1 MGACRGR
8 GPHAAGAGRGP
19 PCMAGTRART
29 RLCPGRGSKADLRT
43 GAGSVTFILHKL
55 MTYLLAALQ
64 TQQGCFLALMISQP
78 RSLVRWLCLC
88 SNCMCVWLGGEL
100 GQVVL
105 GN

>member
-8 GPHAAGAGRGP
+8 GPRAAGAGRGP

-64 TQQGCFLALMISQP
+64 THRVVFLL
-78 RSLVRWLCLC
+78 
-88 SNCMCVWLGGEL
+88 
-100 GQVVL
+100 
-105 GN
+105 